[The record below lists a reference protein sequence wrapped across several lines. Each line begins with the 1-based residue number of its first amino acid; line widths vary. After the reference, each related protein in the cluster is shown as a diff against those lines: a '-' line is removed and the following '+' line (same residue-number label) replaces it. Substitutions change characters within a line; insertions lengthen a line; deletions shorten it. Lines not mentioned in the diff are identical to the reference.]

1 MESIRKSHSSFKM
14 KLFNSLYTPSTV
26 FLIVTGFLAASYIS
40 KSKVADNPENNPAS
54 VEKLGLIHSV
64 VPPGAILAYGGQALP
79 TGFLWC
85 NGDSVPRSKYPELFA
100 AIGTS
105 WGYPI
110 GDTSKFCLP
119 DLRGLFLRGVDPSE
133 SRDPDA
139 SKRTASREGGNTGN
153 AVGTFEE
160 DMFKE
165 HNHKDSTFADQAHQ
179 HWLPIGSAKN
189 EGSIWSS
196 DPEKWGTRVVNDGG
210 NSVGAFYAAHG
221 PRRESMSD
229 KPNKTATVTPEGG
242 KETRPKNVSVNYII
256 KF

>member
-1 MESIRKSHSSFKM
+1 M
-14 KLFNSLYTPSTV
+14 KLHIPFSAVNLLV
-26 FLIVTGFLAASYIS
+26 IVGFLSFAFNTS
-40 KSKVADNPENNPAS
+40 KSPATDRGDVAT
-54 VEKLGLIHSV
+54 VVKLGLIHSV
-64 VPPGAILAYGGQALP
+64 VPPGAILAYGGQDLP
-79 TGFLWC
+79 MGFLWC
-85 NGDSVPRSKYPELFA
+85 NGDPVPRSKYPELFA

-105 WGYPI
+105 WGYPLE
-110 GDTSKFCLP
+110 DTSKFCLP
-119 DLRGLFLRGVDPSE
+119 DLQGLFLRGVDPSE
-133 SRDPDA
+133 RRDPDA
-139 SKRTASREGGNTGN
+139 KKRTASHEGGNTGDV
-153 AVGTFEE
+153 VGTLEE

-189 EGSIWSS
+189 QTTIWTS

-210 NSVGAFYAAHG
+210 NSVSAFYAPGG

-229 KPNKTATVTPEGG
+229 RPTKTATITLEGG